1 MNDTRKKIV
10 DQSFDRLPK
19 DLRDWIN
26 YAPFRIHDD
35 YILRGEK
42 AVRAFKNYVDNGGQ
56 IRYTNDGNNRN

>member
-1 MNDTRKKIV
+1 MNDNRKKII
-10 DQSFDRLPK
+10 DLSFDRLPK

-42 AVRAFKNYVDNGGQ
+42 AVREFKTYVDNGGK
-56 IRYTNDGNNRN
+56 IVYKDDGNNRN